1 MFSLKFDLL
10 FPSLEIAKAT
20 AKKLNA
26 GLRRNPRPDIDPR
39 ELKRIKDELRLARE
53 KNRLMVSVG
62 RQLFL

>member
-10 FPSLEIAKAT
+10 FPSLDMAKAT

-26 GLRRNPRPDIDPR
+26 AWKRPPSGIDPR
-39 ELKRIKDELRLARE
+39 ELKRMRDELKLARE
-53 KNRLMVSVG
+53 KVKAQSMGS

>member
-10 FPSLEIAKAT
+10 FPSLDMAKAT

-26 GLRRNPRPDIDPR
+26 VWKKPAPNIDPR
-39 ELKRIKDELRLARE
+39 ELKRMKDELRRARE
-53 KNRLMVSVG
+53 TVRAQAIVN

>member
-10 FPSLEIAKAT
+10 FPSLDMAKAT

-26 GLRRNPRPDIDPR
+26 VWKRPTPDVDPR
-39 ELKRIKDELRLARE
+39 ELKRMKDELRLARE
-53 KNRLMVSVG
+53 TVRAQSIVN